1 MVQDC
6 CIGKGKRVLNMV
18 SNLKSDVHIHAG
30 LLPNDHDG
38 TLAITFCLPLIC
50 IGVSGHS
57 CMIFKQSARA
67 WTRCSATKDRRDA
80 SQVAQLTVGELSL
93 KSVIRFLWRSGHTPL
108 MTSHKITNPA
118 ISRLEFMIVP
128 VQFNNETMFCFM
140 LSGHSHRKTTGVHAD
155 SSPTMTPPTP

>member
-1 MVQDC
+1 MVGNSD
-6 CIGKGKRVLNMV
+6 
-18 SNLKSDVHIHAG
+18 SDVHVHVG

-108 MTSHKITNPA
+108 MTSHSITNPT
-118 ISRLEFMIVP
+118 ILRLEFEIVP
-128 VQFNNETMFCFM
+128 VQFNDEIMFRFM
-140 LSGHSHRKTTGVHAD
+140 SSDHSHQKTTGVHAD
-155 SSPTMTPPTP
+155 SLPMTTPPTP